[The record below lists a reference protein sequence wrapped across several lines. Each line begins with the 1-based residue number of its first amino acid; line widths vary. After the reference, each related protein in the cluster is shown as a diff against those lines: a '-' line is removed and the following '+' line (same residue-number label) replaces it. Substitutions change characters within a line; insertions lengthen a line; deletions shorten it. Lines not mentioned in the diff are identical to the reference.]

1 MVSVLPRLALS
12 TPDHEQVSSTLLQH
26 LSETVPMRGEL
37 CFLHSLGLEVVL
49 LPCAYSCM
57 PLAVVRL
64 RCMAA

>member
-1 MVSVLPRLALS
+1 VYYRDLLCPLQI
-12 TPDHEQVSSTLLQH
+12 TISSTLLQH

-64 RCMAA
+64 R

>member
-1 MVSVLPRLALS
+1 VYYRDLLCPQQI
-12 TPDHEQVSSTLLQH
+12 TISSTLLQH

-49 LPCAYSCM
+49 LPCVYSCM